1 MTPEARPLDA
11 RLPDAVFWDMDG
23 TLLDTEPLWEKVL
36 VEFAERLG
44 TEMTSALRDSTM
56 GNSSVD
62 AMTKVYEAALVPE
75 AGRDFEGDEEW
86 MVQRVLEQFAGGPP
100 WRPGAID
107 ALDLVAA
114 ADIPMVLVTNTM
126 REVTDVLLETIG
138 RERFVTTVCG
148 DEVEA
153 GKPEPHIYRRAA
165 ELVGAPTHRCLAIE
179 DSPAGAA
186 ATFAAGVRAIIVPSA
201 IEVQPRA
208 TYTYRD
214 SLVGLTLDDLAAA
227 LA

>member
-1 MTPEARPLDA
+1 MTTQSD
-11 RLPDAVFWDMDG
+11 RLPGAVFWDMDG
-23 TLLDTEPLWEKVL
+23 TLLDTEPLWERVL
-36 VEFAERLG
+36 VEFARGLG
-44 TEMTSALRDSTM
+44 IEMSESLRHATM

-62 AMTKVYEAALVPE
+62 AMTKVYDAALVPE
-75 AGRDFEGDEEW
+75 SGRDFDADEAW
-86 MVQRVLEQFAGGPP
+86 MVQRVIDLFSEGTP
-100 WRPGAID
+100 WRPGALD
-107 ALDLVAA
+107 ALGLIAA

-138 RERFVTTVCG
+138 RDRFVATVCG
-148 DEVEA
+148 DEVAA

-165 ELVGAPTHRCLAIE
+165 ELVGLPVSRCLAVE
-179 DSPAGAA
+179 DSPTGAA
-186 ATFAAGVRAIIVPSA
+186 ATFAAGVKSIVVPSA
-201 IEVQPRA
+201 IDVPPRP

>member
-1 MTPEARPLDA
+1 MTDDV
-11 RLPDAVFWDMDG
+11 RLPQAVFWDMDG

-44 TEMTSALRDSTM
+44 IEMTAALRDSTM

-62 AMTKVYEAALVPE
+62 AMTKVYDAALVPDS
-75 AGRDFEGDEEW
+75 GRDFETDEAW
-86 MVQRVLEQFAGGPP
+86 MVQRVLEQFGGGPP
-100 WRPGAID
+100 WRPGAVD

-114 ADIPMVLVTNTM
+114 AEIPMVLVTNTM

-165 ELVGAPTHRCLAIE
+165 ELVGAPIGRCLAVE
-179 DSPAGAA
+179 DSPTGAA
-186 ATFAAGVRAIIVPSA
+186 ATFAAGVKAIVVPSS
-201 IEVQPRA
+201 IDVPPRA
-208 TYTYRD
+208 TYTFRET
-214 SLVGLTLDDLAAA
+214 LVGLSLDDLVAA

>member
-1 MTPEARPLDA
+1 MTDDA
-11 RLPDAVFWDMDG
+11 RLPDALFWDMDG

-36 VEFAERLG
+36 VEFANRLDI
-44 TEMTSALRDSTM
+44 EMTDALRDSTM

-62 AMTKVYEAALVPE
+62 AMTKVYDAALVPE
-75 AGRDFEGDEEW
+75 AGRDFDADEDW
-86 MVQRVLEQFAGGPP
+86 MVQRVLELFDGGPP
-100 WRPGAID
+100 WRPGAVD
-107 ALDLVAA
+107 ALELVAG

-126 REVTDVLLETIG
+126 REVTDVLLSTIG
-138 RERFVTTVCG
+138 AERFVTTVCG

-153 GKPEPHIYRRAA
+153 GKPAPHIYRRAA
-165 ELVGAPTHRCLAIE
+165 ELVGFPIARCLAVE

-214 SLVGLTLDDLAAA
+214 SLVGLNLDDLAAA
-227 LA
+227 LAHPHV